1 MKTVTLG
8 PCRGGLVPAALACVL
23 LLAQGCAQGPVTS
36 PEAFFG
42 HELGADYRLP
52 SYRDM
57 TAYWERLAAASDRM
71 TLVSMGQTTEGRDQ
85 LMAIITSPANHGD
98 LERFRTLSRRLALAE
113 GVSEAEAVRLS
124 REGKAVVWIDGG
136 LHGSEVLGPQLL
148 METVYRLVSGQDEET
163 LRILDD
169 VIVLAVHANPDGHD
183 LLSDWYMRHE
193 EPTLR
198 SIQDLPRLYQ
208 KYVGHDNNREFF
220 TVTQRETRNMARV
233 LFHEWIPQIVYNHHQ
248 TGPSGQVT
256 WIPPFREPYNYNVH
270 PLVRLGVEQVG
281 SAMYGRFVVE
291 GKGGVGTREGAG
303 YSTWFN
309 GGLRTITY
317 FHNQLGLLSE
327 TKGNPSPN
335 LEEGRSDL
343 PLIPAYQLPRAEMPL
358 PADPG
363 PITFR
368 MGIDYMVSA
377 NYAVMDFAARNREH
391 LLHNIWRMGRDAID
405 KGSRDSWTP
414 SPSRVERVRQAM
426 EEDDLGRANL
436 PPGSCARVRTGMPYE
451 LQRPCVDAQGA
462 EPYMALL
469 RDPAERD
476 PYGYILPSDQSDFPT
491 ATKFVVALQRT
502 GVAVHRATAPFTVG
516 EKEYPA
522 DSWVIRT
529 AQAFRP
535 HILDMFE
542 PQDHPDDFEYQ
553 GGPPIHPY
561 DAAGWTLAFQMGVEF
576 HRILEPFEGPF
587 EKVEGEAAPPPGRVV
602 ESAGLVEGVGGT
614 SGSGGGSGQAS
625 AVGSG
630 EGSGQASAVGSGEAS
645 GQASVVGSGE
655 ASGQVSVV
663 GSGEGYLLMPWAND
677 AFRAVSRLL
686 EGGHRVARL
695 TREWADGEA
704 RYPAG
709 TFFIFGRGDVD
720 DVMRGLAEEL
730 GLDFHTASTVPD
742 GAVVGLRQPR
752 VALVDRYGGSRRS
765 GWSRWVLEQF
775 EIPFDVVFVQELDR
789 GDLNARYDAV
799 ILVDGI
805 LTGTVEGQ
813 GDWGTSPFYS
823 ASPGPDSTSIP
834 AEFHHMLGSVTVEG
848 TVPRLREFLEAGG
861 TVVTIGSS
869 TILARHLGLPVRSQ
883 LVERG
888 PDGGMRSLPG
898 ERYFIPASVLEAR
911 VDPSHP
917 AAYGMKD
924 RADVMFHRSPVLAF
938 EAGAEARGLRR
949 IAWYDSPEPLRSG
962 WAWGQHHLEGG
973 LAAVEAPVGAGTL
986 YLFAPQILFRSQP
999 HGTYKFLFNALY
1011 PAR

>member
-1 MKTVTLG
+1 METGFYTAPLRQSSSFRAAILLG
-8 PCRGGLVPAALACVL
+8 FLVPL
-23 LLAQGCAQGPVTS
+23 QGCADRPVTT
-36 PEAFFG
+36 PEVFFG
-42 HELGADYRLP
+42 HELGAEYRLP
-52 SYRDM
+52 SYRDL
-57 TAYWERLAAASDRM
+57 TAYWERLASESGRM
-71 TLVSMGQTTEGRDQ
+71 SLVSMGETTEGRDQ
-85 LMAIITSPANHGD
+85 LMAIITSPSNHRR
-98 LERFRTLSRRLALAE
+98 LEEYRTISRRLALAE
-113 GVSEAEAVRLS
+113 GVPEDEAARLA

-163 LRILDD
+163 LRILDE

-193 EPTLR
+193 DPALR

-220 TVTQRETRNMARV
+220 TVTQKETRNMARV
-233 LFHEWIPQIVYNHHQ
+233 LFQEWIPQIVYNHHQ

-309 GGLRTITY
+309 GGLRTTTY

-377 NYAVMDFAARNREH
+377 NYAVLDFASRNREH
-391 LLHNIWRMGRDAID
+391 LLHNIWRMGRDAIE

-426 EEDDLGRANL
+426 EDDGLGGANL

-451 LQRPCVDAQGA
+451 LQRPCVDAPGA

-476 PYGYILPSDQSDFPT
+476 PYGYILPSDQPDFPT
-491 ATKFVVALQRT
+491 ATRFMVALQRT

-516 EKEYPA
+516 GTEFPA
-522 DSWVIRT
+522 NSWVVRT

-542 PQDHPDDFEYQ
+542 PQDHPDDFEYE

-576 HRILEPFEGPF
+576 HRVLEPFDGPF
-587 EKVEGEAAPPPGRVV
+587 ERVEGKAAPPAGRVV
-602 ESAGLVEGVGGT
+602 EGA
-614 SGSGGGSGQAS
+614 
-625 AVGSG
+625 
-630 EGSGQASAVGSGEAS
+630 
-645 GQASVVGSGE
+645 
-655 ASGQVSVV
+655 
-663 GSGEGYLLMPWAND
+663 GEGYLLLPGAND
-677 AFRAVSRLL
+677 AFTAVSRLL

-695 TREWADGEA
+695 NREWGDGEA
-704 RYPAG
+704 VYPAG
-709 TFFIFGRGDVD
+709 TFFIPRSGELDGV
-720 DVMRGLAEEL
+720 VKGLAEEL
-730 GLDFHTASTVPD
+730 GLHFHLASRAPD
-742 GAVVGLRQPR
+742 GGAVPLRQPR
-752 VALVDRYGGSRRS
+752 VALVDRYGGSRRA
-765 GWSRWVLEQF
+765 GWTRWVLEQA
-775 EIPFDVVFVQELDR
+775 EIPFQLVFAQELDR
-789 GDLNARYDAV
+789 GDLRARYDAV

-823 ASPGPDSTSIP
+823 ASAGPDSASIP
-834 AEFHHMLGSVTVEG
+834 AEFHFLLGSVTVER

-888 PDGGMRSLPG
+888 PDGGIRALPG

-911 VDPSHP
+911 VDAAHP
-917 AAYGMKD
+917 AAYGMKE
-924 RADVMFHRSPVLAF
+924 RVDVMFHRSPVLAF
-938 EAGAEARGLRR
+938 DAGAEARGLRR

-962 WAWGQHHLEGG
+962 WAWGQHNLEGG

-999 HGTYKFLFNALY
+999 HVTYKFLFNALY